1 MVTAMKKI
9 FFTLFCAAALLS
21 SCSKQAAEGAV
32 SGSGEAARPEEKPL
46 VKYDSDFTVQSDES
60 PADGKADLSKVYFDA
75 SDENALKWT
84 ADDEIFIS
92 NGSSSKHYYVKTG
105 GSTHAPLYFTEGED
119 LSGSSFYAVFPAEGA
134 AWSGGTYTVVIP
146 TEQTCVSGGFDPAAF
161 PMVGACGA
169 VKALQFKNAG
179 AVLAV
184 RPVSGLGSSS
194 KITSLTLSA
203 NEALAGECAVTWDG
217 SGTPAVS
224 CTGST
229 AVTLDCGDGVDWG
242 TTLYVCVAPGT
253 YTDFCVEVA
262 YTGSTGQAHY
272 TWRSDLAVSRSTIK
286 RLTVDFTDVVE
297 YTDLT
302 TLHPVSRTAMDAQT
316 ANCYLITDNTSRKY
330 RFPVTVK
337 GNGVP
342 TQYCEDNDYP
352 VKISPKD
359 IKEVY
364 VYYRTGLGACLTAG
378 TIFSEEPELIG
389 DYICFRT
396 LSIAAGTPST
406 PGSSWMATATDAGTA
421 LIAVS
426 ANPDWSSGEGM
437 NALWSWM
444 IWYNPV
450 INDHYLLGDTS
461 RKWLNINLGGWTTAY
476 TLPSAAGNTMLLGY
490 YYQWGRKD
498 PFQPGNAALATPY
511 VSALSDATCTLE
523 KTVADPMI
531 FYGSH
536 DNGVDDWNQ
545 AGGLYYDWWNASQTA
560 SAQTGLD
567 VAKTMWDPCPAGY
580 HVMSYTAAEAL
591 RNFKTK
597 SASGTSLGIGSGYA
611 VNFPAAGKR
620 IPGNT
625 VYATE
630 FYSWLSTGIYNNNMR
645 TASSFHGYTTNDS
658 SSANYRKSEIVSY
671 NRSQAHSVRC
681 EKE

>member
-1 MVTAMKKI
+1 MKKI
-9 FFTLFCAAALLS
+9 FFTLFCAAALFP

-46 VKYDSDFTVQSDES
+46 VKYHSDFTVLADE
-60 PADGKADLSKVYFDA
+60 ATKLSFDA
-75 SDENALKWT
+75 SDGNALKWS
-84 ADDEIFIS
+84 ADDRILIS
-92 NGSSSKHYYVKTG
+92 NGSAYKSYYVETG
-105 GSTHAPLYFTEGED
+105 GDTRADLYITEGTD
-119 LSGSSFYAVFPAEGA
+119 LSGSQFYAVFPYPGNINP
-134 AWSGGTYTVVIP
+134 YTSNLYHLVIP
-146 TEQTCVSGGFDPAAF
+146 VTQSYTEGGFDPAAF

-217 SGTPAVS
+217 SGTPAVT

-262 YTGSTGQAHY
+262 YTNSTGQAHY

-378 TIFSEEPELIG
+378 TIFSDEPELIG

-406 PGSSWMATATDAGTA
+406 PESSWTATATDAGTA

-450 INDHYLLGDTS
+450 ANDHWIAGDSST
-461 RKWLNINLGGWTTAY
+461 RWLNMYLGAKATGY
-476 TLPSAAGNTMLLGY
+476 NTSGTMSLGY

-498 PFQPGNAALATPY
+498 PFQPGNAALSAPF
-511 VSALSDATCTLE
+511 VSRDSDASGTLA
-523 KTVADPMI
+523 KATGDPQV
-531 FYGSH
+531 FYG
-536 DNGVDDWNQ
+536 GTTVTDWAQGEGTVYN
-545 AGGLYYDWWNASQTA
+545 DWWNANQTA
-560 SAQTGLD
+560 AGTTGLA
-567 VAKTMWDPCPAGY
+567 VAKTMFDPCPAGY
-580 HVMSYTAAEAL
+580 HVMSDSALEKLLTA
-591 RNFKTK
+591 
-597 SASGTSLGIGSGYA
+597 SVQYASGSSFAVGTGWSMNFPGSGSRRPGPTAFTSMADCWTALARISDSNPSAQTLYA
-611 VNFPAAGKR
+611 PTATS
-620 IPGNT
+620 GNQKPT
-625 VYATE
+625 TPPVQTS
-630 FYSWLSTGIYNNNMR
+630 FYR
-645 TASSFHGYTTNDS
+645 SFGLP
-658 SSANYRKSEIVSY
+658 
-671 NRSQAHSVRC
+671 VRC

>member
-75 SDENALKWT
+75 SNENALKWT

-184 RPVSGLGSSS
+184 RPMSSLGSSS

-217 SGTPAVS
+217 SGTPAVT

-396 LSIAAGTPST
+396 LSIEAGTPST
-406 PGSSWMATATDAGTA
+406 PGSSWTATATDAGTA

-426 ANPDWSSGEGM
+426 ANPDWSLGEGM

-450 INDHYLLGDTS
+450 ANDHWIAGDSST
-461 RKWLNINLGGWTTAY
+461 RWLNMYLGAKATGY
-476 TLPSAAGNTMLLGY
+476 NTSGTMSLGY

-498 PFQPGNAALATPY
+498 PFQPGNAALSAPF
-511 VSALSDATCTLE
+511 VSRDSDASGTLA
-523 KTVADPMI
+523 KATGDPQVFYGGTTVADWARGEGTV
-531 FYGSH
+531 Y
-536 DNGVDDWNQ
+536 N
-545 AGGLYYDWWNASQTA
+545 DWWNANQTTA
-560 SAQTGLD
+560 GTTGLA
-567 VAKTMWDPCPAGY
+567 VAKTMFDPCPAGY
-580 HVMSYTAAEAL
+580 HVMSDSALEKLLTA
-591 RNFKTK
+591 
-597 SASGTSLGIGSGYA
+597 SVQYASGSSFAVGTGWSMNFPGSGSRRPDATSFTSMADCWTALARISDSNPSAQTLYA
-611 VNFPAAGKR
+611 P
-620 IPGNT
+620 T
-625 VYATE
+625 ATSGDQKPTTPPVQTS
-630 FYSWLSTGIYNNNMR
+630 FYR
-645 TASSFHGYTTNDS
+645 SFGLP
-658 SSANYRKSEIVSY
+658 
-671 NRSQAHSVRC
+671 VRC